1 MSHTSAI
8 KAIQI
13 QSISALR
20 SAITELN
27 TTGVGLTLIENAVPR
42 AYFANQQGMGKADY
56 VVQLSN
62 CPYDIGLYKNEQ
74 GGYEAR
80 TDFFAGHVAKVLGAA
95 CTKPEN
101 REQAQMGKLF
111 QMYAIH
117 AATEVARRKGHSVR
131 RITKADGTVQL
142 EVTGA
147 GL

>member
-1 MSHTSAI
+1 MSHTSTI

-20 SAITELN
+20 AAIAELN
-27 TTGVGLTLIENAVPR
+27 TTGAGLTLVENAVPR
-42 AYFANQQGMGKADY
+42 AYYQNQSGMGKADY
-56 VVQLSN
+56 VVQVAN
-62 CPYDIGLYKNEQ
+62 CPYDIGLYKNES

-80 TDFFAGHVAKVLGAA
+80 TDFYAGHVAKVLGAA

-131 RITKADGTVQL
+131 RITKSDGTVQL
-142 EVTGA
+142 EVTGVN
-147 GL
+147 L